1 MPTGRWISEAD
12 ETTFDRE
19 VIQRSRTV
27 PVVVDFWAPW
37 CGPCRVL
44 GPVLEAE
51 VEKRQGKV
59 WLVKVNSDENPMI
72 AARYQVRGI
81 PLVKAFVGGR
91 VIHEMVGAQPRAAI
105 QAFLDLVIP
114 SEEDLALLQATKAL
128 DEGRDEGVRELLAKP
143 LESPRHRDTALLVL
157 GRLHA
162 QRGDQAGAEAAL
174 RRISPESPE
183 HGRAQAYLMR
193 WQLEAAARDGDE
205 ASLRARIER
214 NPKDMEARWA
224 LAGLLLAA
232 GKTSEALDELLEIL
246 MRDRKF
252 KDDGA
257 RRAMLA
263 VFEDIGIDHELAHSY
278 RKQMQ
283 IYM

>member
-1 MPTGRWISEAD
+1 M
-12 ETTFDRE
+12 
-19 VIQRSRTV
+19 V

-51 VEKRQGKV
+51 VETRQGKV
-59 WLVKVNSDENPMI
+59 WLVKVNSDENQML

-81 PLVKAFVGGR
+81 PLVKAFVDGK
-91 VIHEMVGAQPRAAI
+91 VIHEMVGAQPRAAV

-114 SEEDLALLQATKAL
+114 SEEDVALLRAAKAL
-128 DEGRDEGVRELLAKP
+128 DEGRDEGVPELLARP
-143 LESPRHRDTALLVL
+143 LESPRHRDAALLL
-157 GRLHA
+157 QGRLLA
-162 QRGDQAGAEAAL
+162 QRGDPAGAEAAL
-174 RRISPESPE
+174 RQIAPESPE
-183 HGRAQAYLMR
+183 RAHADSLLLR
-193 WQLEAAARDGDE
+193 WQLTVAARDGDQ
-205 ASLRARIER
+205 AALRARVER
-214 NPKDMEARWA
+214 NPKDLEARWS

-232 GKTSEALDELLEIL
+232 GKTPEALDELLEIL

-263 VFEDIGIDHELAHSY
+263 VFEDIGIDHELSHSY

-283 IYM
+283 IYL